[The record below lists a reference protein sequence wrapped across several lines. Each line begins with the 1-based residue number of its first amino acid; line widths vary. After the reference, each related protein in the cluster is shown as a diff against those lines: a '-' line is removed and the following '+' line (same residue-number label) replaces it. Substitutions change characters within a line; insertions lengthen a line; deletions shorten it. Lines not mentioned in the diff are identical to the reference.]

1 MLFITGF
8 LILSFCFIFYIIWS
22 QFLRKDTRLSMGLK
36 ILQKKMSMLE
46 DFSQKTDLQ
55 LRKGIDLL
63 DKKNRE
69 LEKIVNEA
77 RFCIFKMEK
86 LILGFETSAGKK
98 PPVPSA
104 PKKKSISLVEK
115 KEASQKGQPSK
126 EKSLAL
132 IEKGKT
138 EKNKFQF
145 GESPFASLQ
154 FIESPKKE
162 KKNSPPYDSSP
173 DAN

>member
-8 LILSFCFIFYIIWS
+8 LILSFCFIFYIIWN

-36 ILQKKMSMLE
+36 ILQKKMDLL
-46 DFSQKTDLQ
+46 DNFSQKTDLQ

-69 LEKIVNEA
+69 LEKIVSEA

-86 LILGFETSAGKK
+86 LILGFETESNKK
-98 PPVPSA
+98 TTAP

-115 KEASQKGQPSK
+115 KSAPAKT
-126 EKSLAL
+126 
-132 IEKGKT
+132 T
-138 EKNKFQF
+138 EKKPLTLVENKKSEKTKFQF

-162 KKNSPPYDSSP
+162 KKTPPPYDPSP
-173 DAN
+173 DAT

>member
-8 LILSFCFIFYIIWS
+8 LILSFCFIFYIIWN

-36 ILQKKMSMLE
+36 ILQKKMTLLD

-69 LEKIVNEA
+69 LEKIVSEA

-86 LILGFETSAGKK
+86 LILGFETAAVKKSA
-98 PPVPSA
+98 S
-104 PKKKSISLVEK
+104 KKKSISLVQK
-115 KEASQKGQPSK
+115 KEASTAPPSEK
-126 EKSLAL
+126 KSLSL
-132 IEKGKT
+132 IEHKKPEKT
-138 EKNKFQF
+138 KFQF

-154 FIESPKKE
+154 FVETSKKE
-162 KKNSPPYDSSP
+162 KKNPPPYDSSP

>member
-36 ILQKKMSMLE
+36 ILQKKMSLLE

-86 LILGFETSAGKK
+86 LILGFETSTGKK
-98 PPVPSA
+98 PISSS

-115 KEASQKGQPSK
+115 KEESPKKLSE
-126 EKSLAL
+126 EKSLSL
-132 IEKGKT
+132 IKNKKT
-138 EKNKFQF
+138 EKAKFQF

-162 KKNSPPYDSSP
+162 KKNFPSYDSSP

>member
-8 LILSFCFIFYIIWS
+8 FILSFCFIFYIIWN
-22 QFLRKDTRLSMGLK
+22 QFLRKDARLSMGLK
-36 ILQKKMSMLE
+36 ILQKKMTLLE
-46 DFSQKTDLQ
+46 DFSQKTDHQ

-69 LEKIVNEA
+69 LEKIVSEA

-86 LILGFETSAGKK
+86 LILGFEIEVNKK
-98 PPVPSA
+98 PTSTS
-104 PKKKSISLVEK
+104 KKKSISLVEK
-115 KEASQKGQPSK
+115 KSESVKTP
-126 EKSLAL
+126 EKKLLTL
-132 IEKGKT
+132 IENKKPEKKT
-138 EKNKFQF
+138 KFQF

-154 FIESPKKE
+154 FIESTKKD
-162 KKNSPPYDSSP
+162 KKTPPPYDSSP

>member
-1 MLFITGF
+1 MLFITCF
-8 LILSFCFIFYIIWS
+8 LILSFCFIFYIIWN

-36 ILQKKMSMLE
+36 ILQKKMTLLE
-46 DFSQKTDLQ
+46 AFSQKTDLQ
-55 LRKGIDLL
+55 LRKGISLL

-86 LILGFETSAGKK
+86 LILGFETESSKK
-98 PPVPSA
+98 TTSHSR
-104 PKKKSISLVEK
+104 KELISLVEK
-115 KEASQKGQPSK
+115 KEVPAKAD
-126 EKSLAL
+126 EKKPLTL
-132 IEKGKT
+132 IENKKSKKT
-138 EKNKFQF
+138 TEFQF

-162 KKNSPPYDSSP
+162 EKKTPPYDSSP
-173 DAN
+173 DVT

>member
-1 MLFITGF
+1 MTGMLFITGF

-36 ILQKKMSMLE
+36 ILQKKMSLLE

-63 DKKNRE
+63 DKKNKE
-69 LEKIVNEA
+69 LEKIVSEA

-86 LILGFETSAGKK
+86 LILGFETSSNKK
-98 PPVPSA
+98 SAPPA

-115 KEASQKGQPSK
+115 KEESPKQPSE
-126 EKSLAL
+126 EKL
-132 IEKGKT
+132 IAIIENKKT
-138 EKNKFQF
+138 EKTKFQF

-162 KKNSPPYDSSP
+162 KKIPPPYDSSP
-173 DAN
+173 DT

>member
-8 LILSFCFIFYIIWS
+8 LILSFCFIFYIIWN

-36 ILQKKMSMLE
+36 ILQKKMALLD

-69 LEKIVNEA
+69 LEKIVSEA

-86 LILGFETSAGKK
+86 LILGFETESNKK
-98 PPVPSA
+98 TTSQ
-104 PKKKSISLVEK
+104 PKKKPISLVEK
-115 KEASQKGQPSK
+115 KEIPVKNTEKQP
-126 EKSLAL
+126 LTL
-132 IEKGKT
+132 IENTKPEKT
-138 EKNKFQF
+138 KFQF

-162 KKNSPPYDSSP
+162 KKNPPPYDSSP
-173 DAN
+173 DAT